1 MNNDLEQ
8 FSEERLK
15 KICDF
20 TKGGVDVRH
29 VEIEALARIA
39 LAAKQAKPV
48 YQIETYLINEEDK
61 EVWSWDDADY
71 ARYGKHNENHRRVL
85 YTTPQPAHTEQDG
98 WIKCSE
104 RMPDEEGMYQC
115 WGKFFANDEYGY
127 FCSSYRPHIKP
138 MWVPVEDDCDPID
151 VSVTHWMPLP
161 AAPKPESE

>member
-20 TKGGVDVRH
+20 TKGGVDVLH

-39 LAAKQAKPV
+39 LAAKQANPV
-48 YQIETYLINEEDK
+48 AWEVKGILCHTKEE
-61 EVWSWDDADY
+61 ADVFI
-71 ARYGKHNENHRRVL
+71 GEPEPL
-85 YTTPQPAHTEQDG
+85 YDTPQPAHTEQDG

-138 MWVPVEDDCDPID
+138 MWVPVEDDCDPIY